1 MPRDEISM
9 QADDRGALGVV
20 ETQFEIQHHIGDQPM
35 LAAELIGQQRA
46 EVRAFL
52 ASDLRKDRR

>member
-1 MPRDEISM
+1 MPCDEIPM

-35 LAAELIGQQRA
+35 LTAELIGEQCT

-52 ASDLRKDRR
+52 AGNLREDRR